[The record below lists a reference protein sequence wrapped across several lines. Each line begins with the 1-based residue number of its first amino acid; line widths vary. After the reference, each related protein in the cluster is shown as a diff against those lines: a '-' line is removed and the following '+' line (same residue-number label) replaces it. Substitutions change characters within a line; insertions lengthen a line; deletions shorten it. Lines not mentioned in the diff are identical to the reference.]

1 MEKWW
6 SILPKASQ
14 GLWAAFYWQ
23 LGQPSQRIEIRVEAL
38 LAKFRDNP
46 FTLTL
51 SLVWQLKAGQAQVVK
66 QDWHSRSGWFFKS
79 ISYSMSQPQSLTWK
93 LKMMGFFKKENHSP
107 FPLFFQVWS
116 MLNGQGGVEFLLEA
130 ESLGFC
136 WLQDLADYQLFSV
149 SKAPE
154 GGASWLGKLVIKVPS
169 FFSQWL
175 VVYDMKK
182 SPKSWHVMRYLSK
195 G

>member
-1 MEKWW
+1 
-6 SILPKASQ
+6 
-14 GLWAAFYWQ
+14 
-23 LGQPSQRIEIRVEAL
+23 
-38 LAKFRDNP
+38 
-46 FTLTL
+46 
-51 SLVWQLKAGQAQVVK
+51 
-66 QDWHSRSGWFFKS
+66 
-79 ISYSMSQPQSLTWK
+79 
-93 LKMMGFFKKENHSP
+93 
-107 FPLFFQVWS
+107 

-130 ESLGFC
+130 GSLGFC

>member
-14 GLWAAFYWQ
+14 GLWAAFYWH

-66 QDWHSRSGWFFKS
+66 QDWHSRSGCFFSFFFS
-79 ISYSMSQPQSLTWK
+79 ISSSMSTPPK
-93 LKMMGFFKKENHSP
+93 FNMEVENDGFFHKEHHL
-107 FPLFFQVWS
+107 LFRWFSGLKHVKRS
-116 MLNGQGGVEFLLEA
+116 RGCRIFVGSRITGFLL
-130 ESLGFC
+130 
-136 WLQDLADYQLFSV
+136 
-149 SKAPE
+149 AP
-154 GGASWLGKLVIKVPS
+154 GPGRLSIVQCVQSPWRWGKLVIKVPS